1 MDINTKT
8 LPQQSAVIMSFK
20 MDGTKQPVASSFK
33 SVADAIQSADV
44 AVAGE
49 ENVTKA
55 SGDLKQAVSQLNDHV
70 QNIQRDLQFNIDIES
85 GVIVVKVID
94 AKSDKVIRQIPTEE
108 TIKLAQS
115 LVEKNNHAAFNIFSS
130 KA

>member
-8 LPQQSAVIMSFK
+8 LQQQSAVLMPVKTGNSS
-20 MDGTKQPVASSFK
+20 QPVDSSVK
-33 SVADAIQSADV
+33 SVADATQSAGVSVVGEAD
-44 AVAGE
+44 AV
-49 ENVTKA
+49 KA
-55 SGDLKQAVSQLNDHV
+55 SDHLKQAVSQLNDHV

-94 AKSDKVIRQIPTEE
+94 AKSDKLIRQIPTEE

-115 LVEKNNHAAFNIFSS
+115 LVEQNNHAAFNIFSS